1 MNNHEINKFN
11 NLAHE
16 WWNIDGEF
24 RTLHQIN
31 PARVEFIKSH
41 INLIDK
47 KVIDVGCGGGIL
59 SESMAKAGANVTA
72 VDLAPQSIEV
82 AKLHLYESNL
92 NIDYQCVDISNI
104 AINEP
109 ISYDVV
115 TCMELLE
122 HVCNV
127 DEIISNCAKLIK
139 TGGLAFFST
148 INKNP
153 KSYLLGVLI
162 AEYVFKLIPKGTH
175 DYKKFITPA
184 NLQQILYKHDLL
196 LIDIKGLHYNPL
208 TQIASISQNVD
219 INYMVCCVKV

>member
-59 SESMAKAGANVTA
+59 SESLAKAGANVTA

-92 NIDYQCVDISNI
+92 NIDYQCVDICNI
-104 AINEP
+104 AINKP
-109 ISYDVV
+109 NSYDVV

-122 HVCNV
+122 HVYNL

-139 TGGLAFFST
+139 TDGLAFFST

-162 AEYVFKLIPKGTH
+162 AEYVIKLLPKGTH

-184 NLQQILYKHDLL
+184 NLQQILYKHNLL